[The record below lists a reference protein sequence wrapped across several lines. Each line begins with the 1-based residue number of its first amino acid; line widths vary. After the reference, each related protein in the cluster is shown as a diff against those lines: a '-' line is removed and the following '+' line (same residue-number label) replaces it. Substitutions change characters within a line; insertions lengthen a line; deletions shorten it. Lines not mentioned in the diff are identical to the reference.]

1 MLVLD
6 EDRNKFYRFIRNHLK
21 DDGVALVCSMGDGD
35 TEMKT
40 DISKAFELQKRE
52 HYSGDVMVAATTC
65 RMVNFETFEKE
76 IDGNGF
82 IIIEKG
88 ITSSLPDF
96 NSLMFAIIR
105 KI

>member
-1 MLVLD
+1 
-6 EDRNKFYRFIRNHLK
+6 
-21 DDGVALVCSMGDGD
+21 
-35 TEMKT
+35 
-40 DISKAFELQKRE
+40 
-52 HYSGDVMVAATTC
+52 MVAATTC

-96 NSLMFAIIR
+96 TSLMFAIIR
-105 KI
+105 KK